1 MWYILRKKFQQI
13 NTIIETKISLSL
25 KVKIGVFFCQKVP
38 MQPVCDVVCGNE
50 DKGELKKS
58 PKKTVFAKLKF
69 DESCLVTR
77 FSYLKVK
84 ACVAPVEYPSGKA
97 CFGEI
102 FHLVK

>member
-1 MWYILRKKFQQI
+1 MWYILRENFQQI
-13 NTIIETKISLSL
+13 DTIETKISLSF
-25 KVKIGVFFCQKVP
+25 KFKIREFFCQKLP

-69 DESCLVTR
+69 DESCLVKR

-97 CFGEI
+97 CFEEI
-102 FHLVK
+102 YHLVK